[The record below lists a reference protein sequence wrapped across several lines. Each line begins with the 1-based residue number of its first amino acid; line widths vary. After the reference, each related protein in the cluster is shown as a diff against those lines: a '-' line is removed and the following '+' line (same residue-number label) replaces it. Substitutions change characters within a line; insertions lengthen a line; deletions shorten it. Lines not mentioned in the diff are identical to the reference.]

1 MVAPSPTRLLKIAEL
16 WLESSGQ
23 RYSLSEV
30 APEFVVLRKPAVIPS
45 GPAILVID
53 IEGLK
58 EESTLQVLPADRARP
73 EYLPISRI

>member
-1 MVAPSPTRLLKIAEL
+1 MVAPAPTRLSKIAEL

-30 APEFVVLRKPAVIPS
+30 APEFVVLRRPAVIPA

-53 IEGLK
+53 IDGLK
-58 EESTLQVLPADRARP
+58 EESTIQIFPADRDRP
-73 EYLPISRI
+73 EYLPISRN